1 MRIDELE
8 FVYLLDIYKKLQ
20 KNDKIIYSY
29 FEKCDCISKS
39 GWFYKSIKELSILH
53 SICQTSISRSKQRL
67 IYYGL
72 IQIKKHYN
80 YNGHR
85 GIDYIRVNSLQ
96 EIYKHLNKDVS
107 NFKDQNRVLNSLKF
121 IEPKL
126 TKTT

>member
-8 FVYLLDIYKKLQ
+8 FVYLLDTYKKLQ
-20 KNDKIIYSY
+20 KNDKILYSY

-39 GWFYKSIKELSILH
+39 GLFYKSIEELSTLH
-53 SICQTSISRSKQRL
+53 NICKSSISRSKQRL

-72 IQIKKHYN
+72 IKIQKHYN
-80 YNGHR
+80 RNGHR
-85 GIDYIRVNSLQ
+85 GIDYIHVNSLQ
-96 EIYKHLNKDVS
+96 EIYEHLNKDVS
-107 NFKDQNRVLNSLKF
+107 NFKDQNRILNSLKL